1 MTDSLTKNQTQSHAQ
16 PRSQQNGQQNEQ
28 QSDRLHRYVFNEL
41 DCRGELVQINQSLN
55 QIFENHQYPQPVK
68 RLLAELMVATALLTA
83 TLKFEGDISVQ
94 LQGDGPVS
102 YAVINGNNKLE
113 LRGLAKL
120 QGEIVNED
128 LHSLIGH
135 GHMVITIT
143 PDKGERYQGIVLLE
157 GDNLAQCIEAYFK
170 QSEQLE
176 TKLWMACELSSENNK
191 AAALFLQILPANTTR
206 SEEDFQHLA
215 ALSGTVKDEELLHL
229 NANTL
234 LTRLYHQENPTIYP
248 SQEVSFK
255 CGCSREKTEAAL
267 VSMDKS
273 ELLEQ
278 VESQGV
284 INVDCQFCQSRFA
297 FNMADIK
304 KLPG

>member
-1 MTDSLTKNQTQSHAQ
+1 MTDSLSKNQT
-16 PRSQQNGQQNEQ
+16 QQNEQ
-28 QSDRLHRYVFNEL
+28 QGDKLHRYVFNEL

-68 RLLAELMVATALLTA
+68 QLLAELMVATALLTA

-94 LQGDGPVS
+94 LQGDGPVK

-120 QGEIVNED
+120 QGEIVNDD
-128 LHSLIGH
+128 LHSLIGK

-143 PDKGERYQGIVLLE
+143 PVKGERYQGIVLLE
-157 GDNLAQCIEAYFK
+157 GEDLAQCIEAYFK
-170 QSEQLE
+170 QSEQLK
-176 TKLWMACELSSENNK
+176 TKLWIACELSPENNK

-206 SEEDFQHLA
+206 SEEDFQHLSV
-215 ALSGTVKDEELLHL
+215 LTGTVKDQELLHL
-229 NANTL
+229 DADTL
-234 LTRLYHQENPTIYP
+234 LTRLYHQENPTVYP
-248 SQEVSFK
+248 PQDVTFK

-267 VSMDKS
+267 ASMDKQ

-278 VESQGV
+278 VESQGP
-284 INVDCQFCQSRFA
+284 INVDCQFCQASFS
-297 FNMADIK
+297 FNISDIK
-304 KLPG
+304 KFPN